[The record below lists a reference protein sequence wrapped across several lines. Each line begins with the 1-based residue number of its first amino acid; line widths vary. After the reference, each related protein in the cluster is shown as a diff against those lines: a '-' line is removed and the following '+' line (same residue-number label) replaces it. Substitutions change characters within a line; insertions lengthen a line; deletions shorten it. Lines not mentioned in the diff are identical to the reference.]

1 MNLPKIAFS
10 RAPPGRI
17 ALYGCMLLLLVAALT
32 GFFLL
37 INFLVELISQ
47 GPKDLVATSPSEEE
61 YLSLPTGVGA
71 LVFGVSAVSIV
82 LGAAILFFLMKR
94 RFLRP
99 SIGWPWTLLFAGLIA
114 GIVVGA
120 GLYFSFSGTLG
131 GGLAYDQHEAQRSY
145 LEPTALVALGLILL
159 SIVFVGIIT
168 PRLLLPLLAVFLLG
182 GFGLGLL
189 NPKDLDGLHL
199 FNRSSQLDK
208 PLAYATTV
216 EEYRQIDDTEL
227 KEGEGE
233 SSDIKVPNEVVP
245 ESVRDPVDPVIVVPL
260 PFGVV
265 VSLEAPTSAEQVQQ
279 PEDIAVFRVEGV
291 TNTGYLRTRTGDLY
305 ENGDWH
311 QVDLLQLSLNANTDF
326 LDRSNG
332 TLIGYL
338 REQGTSPASNAGT
351 PVAIKIPGIGDDEGT
366 TQRIWITP
374 AGEFKAFEEGVLPT
388 SPQLERVNVGGTYGP
403 NSLTFEANQA
413 LYGYRYTS
421 SLARDSQLQTVPA
434 AAKNV
439 DATHLQLPLDLPD
452 RVVELA
458 REIADGQTP
467 REQIG
472 SIAQY
477 LSEEYTYGIAMDGSE
492 PQRVP
497 IGQDPVDWFLFDSL
511 TGDSRSFSSAFV
523 ILSRAAGIP
532 ARVVSGWSI
541 DSSAES
547 QIVYLNQQHQWAEV
561 ALEDAKWTT
570 IDPTPGKGSEPA
582 QPILPPE
589 EPSVVD
595 AEETLEQEEAQGLEQ
610 ALNDLFESE
619 DPAVRMEA
627 LLELAKFDDEIV
639 WQALIYLALQDED
652 DRIRDEAVE
661 ALQIEW
667 NVDLWIQILLEYWE
681 APIRVI
687 AAEALGELG
696 DLKAVP
702 PLAQALTEDEDAFVR
717 KAAAEALAKLGDME
731 AVPFLAKALLSDPDP
746 GVRLAVVNALRTLGG
761 SEAIGD
767 LVRALFSDLDAN
779 VRLDIVKALVELA
792 GQEAVPA
799 FAQALLDDADPDV
812 RIAALNALYDL
823 VGEEAMATYL
833 EALRSDEDAGVRMEI
848 ISVLGDLRSIESV
861 EALIDILRSDPDSN
875 VRKEAALTL
884 AVIKDNRALE
894 PLFEARSFDT
904 SFDVRESADVALKL
918 WTRPDLEPILRG
930 EYDVPTRVVS
940 AWILGEHRDSL
951 AIPALTYALSDPER
965 EVQEAAREALKKMGK
980 ITWTENGGGLISGVD
995 NGLAFLPSTTAFRA
1009 IEPPKEAVFE
1019 VSGAVNTTLLRT
1031 AVGDYYREGIWA
1043 PRDSTR
1049 LSYPRGGETVPHSGA
1064 IETPLIEQSPFWD
1077 QIYVAPAEQYYR
1089 LLPGVLPTSPRMN
1102 TVNVEGEFWPESHV
1116 FVSHRLNWGYEWQST
1131 VPIYP
1136 RSQLLDAE
1144 IYEGYSHVDV
1154 PEEMPSRIRDLAE
1167 EITAREASAYR
1178 KAEAIQ
1184 KYLEKEYK
1192 YQFADSPEE
1201 TVPSEGRDPVDWFLF
1216 ESREGTCGNFSS
1228 AFVLLARS
1236 IGIPA
1241 RVVSGWAI
1249 APTPGDQT
1257 VYTNQAHQWAEV
1269 AFEDFGWVVF
1279 DPTPGGAP
1287 SRVSSELSEL
1297 VNRLSHADQSV
1308 REQAIEELE
1317 MIAAQVAAGGGGPGG
1332 SSTRWT
1338 ELLGLMQSLAS
1349 ADPELRERGI
1359 AALAQIISGETQA
1372 VNEDWQEAQELLKTL
1387 ADADPTVRE
1396 WAASALE
1403 TILDNDFSRG
1413 SQAEVWAEIQQA
1425 MQSLNAA
1432 DPAVRERAI
1441 EALNKLLGATFFDD
1455 TSGGGTGGGGD
1466 EGGTGGSAGGA
1477 EGGTDGT
1484 GGSGEGAGG
1493 GSGAGGGVEWGQLQE
1508 ILRGLSDSDEETRAN
1523 ALKALE
1529 NLAAGVSTKSEE
1541 ERELGE
1547 LEGLV
1552 ESLSSGDSSVREQ
1565 ALRSLQQLGDVT
1577 QLENGGAIVDAAGRQ
1592 SWLTGTTTRQAPK
1605 PRSDGLF
1612 KVTGARNTSYL
1623 RVSVGD
1629 TYENGQWQQLDPVS
1643 VSHSP
1648 DEDILREVV
1657 AEFSNQSS
1665 PFAFLPESRR
1675 NLELLHG
1682 FQATPTRII
1691 TERMKIRPFDSSVR
1705 IPAGSTIIS
1714 LNMEKIDREGSYYPF
1729 SATFDARQS
1738 TEAYS
1743 WRSNYTVFSSNKLN
1757 AAKAVDDPTY
1767 TQLPEDLPDRVRRLA
1782 LDITAGRRSA
1792 FEKAK
1797 ALETYLATRFTYRFA
1812 DSYDQGPPPGRDP
1825 VDWFLFDHR
1834 EGTCGVFSSVFVI
1847 MARSVGIP
1855 ARVVSGWAIEPTIGT
1870 QTVYTDQAHQWA
1882 EIALK
1887 GIGWVEFE
1895 PTPLAEG
1902 AFSRIAARSSSGQGG
1917 EGGSGSGGGG
1927 GGSSSGG
1934 SGGGSII
1941 LRGGTGGG
1949 GGGGGGIRIPA
1960 PRGTATNI
1968 TEWPDM
1974 VQRET
1979 PFLVGGTVRT
1989 HEGIPVSGLIVQIF
2003 INETKE
2009 QGGTK
2014 IGETVSKQGT
2024 FYAEVQIPDHMEPGS
2039 YQLLARTVGNLRYK
2053 DSWSDPDVGVISTSG
2068 LSITGPKEVPV
2079 DVEATFQG
2087 RLSQDTGE
2095 GIPEERLSVLI
2106 DGGSIPSVVTDSSG
2120 EFFFTRIFSDPGDH
2134 WAEVSFAGDGFFLDT
2149 SARLDFKVTLPTN
2162 LAVSAPVQVAV
2173 GEEFTVSGLLRDVR
2187 DNALGGENVALEING
2202 ESMQS
2207 VRTGSSGEFDAST
2220 SVTEAGDFDILA
2232 QFQGKGAVLGSE
2244 AIVRVT
2250 ASHQVHLTVTGPSRI
2265 EQGEG
2270 GTFRGKL
2277 TSDTLA
2283 EVSQME
2289 IVVQDSSGRQLSTL
2303 TTNASGTFAYSHPS
2317 FTAAGPESITA
2328 SYLGG
2333 DHILPAE
2340 ASISFS
2346 VLAPSSLTL
2355 GGPSQVEQGEGGTF
2369 RGSISSDTLSPI
2381 GQLGFVLE
2389 DSSGEQIATVTTE
2402 VDGTFEYSHPSFEE
2416 AGPESI
2422 TARFA
2427 GDDNI
2432 SAAET
2437 SYSFLV
2443 LAPTSITIS
2452 GPSRIEQN
2460 KGGTFEGIL
2469 SSETLSPMG
2478 QLELTLLDS
2487 SDVQIAVVATSDDGA
2502 FGYSH
2507 PSFEDTGPESITV
2520 RFAGNDFVS
2529 PTETSIAF
2537 VVQAPTTLVISG
2549 PAQIE
2554 QGKGGMFQGSISS
2567 ETLSPIGVLDIGLAD
2582 SAGRQLGT
2590 VVTDEDGAF
2599 EYRHD
2604 SFDDAGPESITARYV
2619 GDDFI
2624 SPAEASI
2631 AFVVQAPTS
2640 LTIEG
2645 PSLIRAGE
2653 SFEVN
2658 GTLLRDDGQPVSNA
2672 EIATNIGAHPL
2683 VLTDDEGKFRFDI
2696 VAASEEDI
2704 GGDSVESELEIK
2716 VAFDG
2721 TDSLAS
2727 ASAELQAA
2735 AGVPRIVIEP
2745 FEPIAR
2751 GNTLRVSGSVL
2762 LGTRAMP
2769 GLDVIFSD
2777 GGSARTNEA
2786 GEFTYSYPISDDV
2799 SLGDTQIEVSES
2811 SLGVRAEESLVV
2823 KSATSVIV
2831 DPLDKV
2837 RPGKTVR
2844 VNATLMDDR
2853 GSVIPHATIRSS
2865 QGMEA
2870 VTDEMGVA
2878 LFELMAPD
2886 SEDLLSLPVTF
2897 QYEGDSVNGSL
2908 TYYIGIPITPVGFN
2922 WLLWVGLPALI
2933 LVVASGG
2940 YAVRRW
2946 RPIIMEQLARRMAP
2960 AEEAEPEPVP
2970 VPEDLLPE
2978 EEIPEPQPA
2987 HLAITFMK
2995 DSPDLA
3001 DVWGVG
3007 EEVII
3012 EFHLTDE
3019 DGDDLTGEVLQV
3031 SFGDEQPA
3039 PIATDEKGRSHVAWT
3054 GHSPVDCVVR
3064 AEFMGDDERLP
3075 AIATRE
3081 LRIVDFR
3088 EEIVRL
3094 YNVFTA
3100 WAEPRISDYSKQ
3112 LTPREVEARI
3122 IAEGLH
3128 VDERALDQLI
3138 SRFEEAD
3145 YSEHPIARRHYE
3157 AMYRAWR
3164 TVVES
3169 QE

>member
-1 MNLPKIAFS
+1 M
-10 RAPPGRI
+10 
-17 ALYGCMLLLLVAALT
+17 
-32 GFFLL
+32 
-37 INFLVELISQ
+37 
-47 GPKDLVATSPSEEE
+47 
-61 YLSLPTGVGA
+61 
-71 LVFGVSAVSIV
+71 
-82 LGAAILFFLMKR
+82 
-94 RFLRP
+94 
-99 SIGWPWTLLFAGLIA
+99 GL
-114 GIVVGA
+114 
-120 GLYFSFSGTLG
+120 
-131 GGLAYDQHEAQRSY
+131 
-145 LEPTALVALGLILL
+145 
-159 SIVFVGIIT
+159 
-168 PRLLLPLLAVFLLG
+168 
-182 GFGLGLL
+182 
-189 NPKDLDGLHL
+189 
-199 FNRSSQLDK
+199 
-208 PLAYATTV
+208 
-216 EEYRQIDDTEL
+216 
-227 KEGEGE
+227 
-233 SSDIKVPNEVVP
+233 
-245 ESVRDPVDPVIVVPL
+245 
-260 PFGVV
+260 
-265 VSLEAPTSAEQVQQ
+265 
-279 PEDIAVFRVEGV
+279 
-291 TNTGYLRTRTGDLY
+291 
-305 ENGDWH
+305 
-311 QVDLLQLSLNANTDF
+311 
-326 LDRSNG
+326 
-332 TLIGYL
+332 
-338 REQGTSPASNAGT
+338 
-351 PVAIKIPGIGDDEGT
+351 
-366 TQRIWITP
+366 
-374 AGEFKAFEEGVLPT
+374 
-388 SPQLERVNVGGTYGP
+388 
-403 NSLTFEANQA
+403 
-413 LYGYRYTS
+413 
-421 SLARDSQLQTVPA
+421 
-434 AAKNV
+434 
-439 DATHLQLPLDLPD
+439 
-452 RVVELA
+452 
-458 REIADGQTP
+458 
-467 REQIG
+467 
-472 SIAQY
+472 
-477 LSEEYTYGIAMDGSE
+477 
-492 PQRVP
+492 
-497 IGQDPVDWFLFDSL
+497 
-511 TGDSRSFSSAFV
+511 
-523 ILSRAAGIP
+523 
-532 ARVVSGWSI
+532 
-541 DSSAES
+541 
-547 QIVYLNQQHQWAEV
+547 
-561 ALEDAKWTT
+561 
-570 IDPTPGKGSEPA
+570 EPA

-589 EPSVVD
+589 EPSAVD
-595 AEETLEQEEAQGLEQ
+595 AEETPQQEDDQGLDEV
-610 ALNDLFESE
+610 LNDLFESE
-619 DPAVRMEA
+619 DTAVRMEA
-627 LLELAKFDDEIV
+627 LLELAKMDDEIV

-652 DRIRDEAVE
+652 DRIRDAAIE

-696 DLKAVP
+696 DLKAVQ
-702 PLAQALTEDEDAFVR
+702 PLAQALTEDEDASVR
-717 KAAAEALAKLGDME
+717 KASADALAKLGDLE

-746 GVRLAVVNALRTLGG
+746 GVRLAAVNALRSLGG
-761 SEAIGD
+761 SQAIGD

-779 VRLDIVKALVELA
+779 VRLDIVRALVELA

-799 FAQALLDDADPDV
+799 FAQALLDDADPSV
-812 RIAALNALYDL
+812 RIAALSALYEL
-823 VGEEAMATYL
+823 AGEKGLTTYL
-833 EALRSDEDAGVRMEI
+833 EALLSDEEAAVRMEI
-848 ISVLGDLRSIESV
+848 ISVLRDLRSIESV
-861 EALIDILRSDPDSN
+861 EALIDILRSDPDPD
-875 VRKEAALTL
+875 VRKEAAVTL
-884 AVIKDNRALE
+884 AVIKDNRALQ

-904 SFDVRESADVALKL
+904 SFDVRETADVALKL

-930 EYDVPTRVVS
+930 EYDVATRVVS
-940 AWILGEHRDSL
+940 AWILGEHRDNL
-951 AIPALTYALSDPER
+951 AIPVLTQALSDPEG
-965 EVQEAAREALKKMGK
+965 EVQKASREALEKMGE
-980 ITWTENGGGLISGVD
+980 ITWTENGGGVISGAD
-995 NGLAFLPSTTAFRA
+995 NGLAFLPSTTAQRA
-1009 IEPPKEAVFE
+1009 IEPPKEAVFK
-1019 VSGAVNTTLLRT
+1019 VSGAANTSLLRT
-1031 AVGDYYREGIWA
+1031 AVGDYYREVSWA
-1043 PRDSTR
+1043 PKETLR
-1049 LSYPRGGETVPHSGA
+1049 LPYPRGDDPIPYDGA
-1064 IETPLIEQSPFWD
+1064 IETPFIEQSPFTD
-1077 QIYVAPAEQYYR
+1077 EIYVSPAGEYYR
-1089 LLPGVLPTSPRMN
+1089 LLPGVLPTSPRMS
-1102 TVNVEGEFWPESHV
+1102 TVNVDGEFWPESHIL
-1116 FVSHRLNWGYEWQST
+1116 VSHRLNWGYEWQST
-1131 VPIYP
+1131 VPIYSM
-1136 RSQLLDAE
+1136 SQLLDAE
-1144 IYEGYSHVDV
+1144 IYDDYPHVDV
-1154 PEEMPSRIRDLAE
+1154 PEEVPSRIRDLAE
-1167 EITAREASAYR
+1167 EITAGESSAYR

-1184 KYLEKEYK
+1184 QYLQKEYK
-1192 YQFADSPEE
+1192 YRFADSPEQ
-1201 TVPSEGRDPVDWFLF
+1201 VGPPEGRDPVDWFLF

-1236 IGIPA
+1236 VGIPA

-1249 APTPGDQT
+1249 APTHSDQT
-1257 VYTNQAHQWAEV
+1257 VYSNQAHQWAEV
-1269 AFEDFGWVVF
+1269 AFKDFGWVAF

-1287 SRVSSELSEL
+1287 SRVSSELLEL
-1297 VNRLSHADQSV
+1297 LDRLSHPDQTV
-1308 REQAIEELE
+1308 REQAINELE
-1317 MIAAQVAAGGGGPGG
+1317 MIAAQVSAGGGGSGG
-1332 SSTRWT
+1332 TSTRWT

-1349 ADPELRERGI
+1349 ADPELRERGL
-1359 AALAQIISGETQA
+1359 AVLAQLVNGESQG
-1372 VNEDWQEAQELLKTL
+1372 VNEDWQEVQELMRTL
-1387 ADADPTVRE
+1387 ANADPTVRE

-1403 TILDNDFSRG
+1403 TILDSDSTRG
-1413 SQAEVWAEIQQA
+1413 SETEVWAEIQEA
-1425 MQSLNAA
+1425 ILSLDAA
-1432 DPAVRERAI
+1432 NPEVRGRAI
-1441 EALNKLLGATFFDD
+1441 EALNKLLDSNFLGGTGGRGVTGA
-1455 TSGGGTGGGGD
+1455 SGSAGGTGRGGDGSEGSVGGSESGGAGGAGGTGGGG
-1466 EGGTGGSAGGA
+1466 EGTGGAGGDGVA
-1477 EGGTDGT
+1477 GGGTDGAGRGSGA
-1484 GGSGEGAGG
+1484 GGSGVTGG
-1493 GSGAGGGVEWGQLQE
+1493 GSGGAGGGVEWGQLQE
-1508 ILRGLSDSDEETRAN
+1508 ILRGLSDSDETTRSN

-1552 ESLSSGDSSVREQ
+1552 ESLSSSDHSVREQ
-1565 ALRSLQQLGDVT
+1565 ALRSLQQLGNVT

-1629 TYENGQWQQLDPVS
+1629 TYDNGQWQQLDPVS

-1691 TERMKIRPFDSSVR
+1691 TERMKIRPFDDSVR
-1705 IPAGSTIIS
+1705 IPAGATIIS

-1782 LDITAGRRSA
+1782 LDITSGRRSA
-1792 FEKAK
+1792 FDKAK
-1797 ALETYLATRFTYRFA
+1797 ALETYLATRYTYRFA
-1812 DSYDQGPPPGRDP
+1812 DAYDQGPPPGRDP

-1834 EGTCGVFSSVFVI
+1834 EGTCGVFSSALVV
-1847 MARSVGIP
+1847 MARSIGIP

-1917 EGGSGSGGGG
+1917 DGGGG
-1927 GGSSSGG
+1927 GGSGGSG

-1941 LRGGTGGG
+1941 LRGGSGGG
-1949 GGGGGGIRIPA
+1949 SGGGGIRIPA

-2053 DSWSDPDVGVISTSG
+2053 DSWSDPDLGVISTSG

-2079 DVEATFQG
+2079 DVEATFEG

-2120 EFFFTRIFSDPGDH
+2120 EFSFTRAFSNPGNH

-2162 LAVSAPVQVAV
+2162 LTVTAPVQVAV
-2173 GEEFTVSGLLRDVR
+2173 GEEFTVSGLLQDVR
-2187 DNALGGENVALEING
+2187 DNALAGENVALKING
-2202 ESMQS
+2202 EPMQT

-2244 AIVRVT
+2244 AIARVT

-2265 EQGEG
+2265 EQGNG
-2270 GTFRGKL
+2270 GTFRGRL

-2289 IVVQDSSGRQLSTL
+2289 IVVKDSSGRQLSTV
-2303 TTNASGTFAYSHPS
+2303 TTNASGIFAYSHPS

-2333 DHILPAE
+2333 DHILPVE
-2340 ASISFS
+2340 ANVSFS
-2346 VLAPSSLTL
+2346 VLTPSSLTL

-2381 GQLGFVLE
+2381 GQLELVLE
-2389 DSSGEQIATVTTE
+2389 DSSGEQITAITTSE
-2402 VDGTFEYSHPSFEE
+2402 DGTFEYSHTSFEE
-2416 AGPESI
+2416 AGPEAI

-2427 GDDNI
+2427 GDDYI

-2443 LAPTSITIS
+2443 LAPTSITIN

-2460 KGGTFEGIL
+2460 KGGTFGGIL
-2469 SSETLSPMG
+2469 SSDTLSPMG
-2478 QLELTLLDS
+2478 QLELTLADS
-2487 SDVQIAVVATSDDGA
+2487 SDEQIAAVTTAEDGT
-2502 FGYSH
+2502 FEYSH
-2507 PSFEDTGPESITV
+2507 PSFEDTGPQSITV
-2520 RFAGNDFVS
+2520 SFAGNDFIS
-2529 PTETSIAF
+2529 PAETNIAF
-2537 VVQAPTTLVISG
+2537 VVQAPTSLVISG
-2549 PAQIE
+2549 PSQIE
-2554 QGKGGMFQGSISS
+2554 LGSGGIFQGSITS
-2567 ETLSPIGVLDIGLAD
+2567 ETLSPVGVLEIGLED

-2590 VVTDEDGAF
+2590 VTTDEGGAF

-2604 SFDDAGPESITARYV
+2604 SFDEAGPESITARYV

-2631 AFVVQAPTS
+2631 AFVVQTPTS
-2640 LTIEG
+2640 LAVEG
-2645 PSLIRAGE
+2645 PSLVRAGE
-2653 SFEVN
+2653 SVEITGSLVME
-2658 GTLLRDDGQPVSNA
+2658 DGQPVSNA
-2672 EIATNIGAHPL
+2672 EIATNIESRPL

-2704 GGDSVESELEIK
+2704 GEDSVESELEVR

-2721 TDSLAS
+2721 TDSLSS

-2735 AGVPRIVIEP
+2735 VGIPRIVVEP
-2745 FEPIAR
+2745 IEPIAR
-2751 GNTLRVSGSVL
+2751 GDALRISGSVL
-2762 LGTRAMP
+2762 LGTRAMA
-2769 GLDVIFSD
+2769 GLDVQFGDSGKI
-2777 GGSARTNEA
+2777 RTNEA
-2786 GEFTYSYPISDDV
+2786 GEFTYSYPIAADA
-2799 SLGDTQIEVSES
+2799 SLGDTQIEVYES
-2811 SLGVRAEESLVV
+2811 SLDARVEVPVVV
-2823 KSATSVIV
+2823 KSATNVIV

-2844 VNATLMDDR
+2844 VNATLLDDR
-2853 GSVIPHATIRSS
+2853 GVAIPHATIQTSS
-2865 QGMEA
+2865 GVEA

-2886 SEDLLSLPVTF
+2886 SEGLLSLPVTF
-2897 QYEGDSVNGSL
+2897 QYEGDSVNGPLS
-2908 TYYIGIPITPVGFN
+2908 YYIGIPVTPVGFN

-2946 RPIIMEQLARRMAP
+2946 RPVIVEQLARRMAP
-2960 AEEAEPEPVP
+2960 AEEPEPEPVP

-2978 EEIPEPQPA
+2978 EEIPEPQPT

-2995 DSPDLA
+2995 ASPDLA

-3007 EEVII
+3007 EEVMI
-3012 EFHLTDE
+3012 EFHLTDG
-3019 DGDDLTGEVLQV
+3019 DGGDLSGEILQV
-3031 SFGDEQPA
+3031 SFGDEEPA
-3039 PIATDEKGRSHVAWT
+3039 PIATDEKGRSHVSWT
-3054 GHSPVDCVVR
+3054 GHSPVDCIVK
-3064 AEFMGDDERLP
+3064 AEFTGDDERLP
-3075 AIATRE
+3075 ATTTRE

-3100 WAEPRISDYSKQ
+3100 WVEPRISDYSKQ

-3122 IAEGLH
+3122 ISEGLH